1 MRAKTWSS
9 TDVSQCIQ
17 LVLMAD
23 GLNAGASFGLV
34 APYVLSRYRFPG
46 DISMFMF
53 SVLALTG

>member
-34 APYVLSRYRFPG
+34 APYVLSRYRFSG
-46 DISMFMF
+46 DIMF